1 MDSKYK
7 IGDVVKIVDISQFV
21 NCRNRNPSGEMD
33 HWAGKEMTIRNILRD
48 MQGYNKYYMYEDIDE
63 TTCNTMSGWVWDDT
77 MIECLVD
84 KGIIDINQDDLMN
97 FLEG

>member
-1 MDSKYK
+1 M
-7 IGDVVKIVDISQFV
+7 
-21 NCRNRNPSGEMD
+21 
-33 HWAGKEMTIRNILRD
+33 A
-48 MQGYNKYYMYEDIDE
+48 NKYYMYEDIDE